1 MMNIQCANPECSA
14 ELKYLRGGRLFLMER
29 EPYAKQESGPRFVQ
43 SHVSVRRYF
52 WLCSACANTYTL
64 RRWTDHGIELSL
76 RRRPPVAVMLRPE
89 REKQE
94 QDWMLPGL
102 VG

>member
-1 MMNIQCANPECSA
+1 MMNIPCANPDCGA
-14 ELKYLRGGRLFLMER
+14 ELKYLRGGRLYLLER
-29 EPYAKQESGPRFVQ
+29 EPFIQREDGVRYTPG
-43 SHVSVRRYF
+43 HVSMRRYF
-52 WLCSACANTYTL
+52 WLCEPCAAEYTI

-76 RRRPPVAVMLRPE
+76 RKKTSQTALAIIE
-89 REKQE
+89 QD